1 MHSSISVSDSCNS
14 DTSNSD
20 EQGYNTGYS
29 IDYDFGFCMSL
40 PSQQLHRRCQFCRCA
55 HCSGSRPHQGVS
67 LCFSLQPHG
76 NPRWVSQWL
85 GLSSSGMS
93 PCFRN
98 PRQAPPQPSHPCGA
112 LSPNPRW
119 VSLWLGLPG
128 GGTIPSFRDP
138 WWATPQPSHPGGG
151 LSPDP
156 RWVSLWLGLPGGGTI
171 PSFRDPRWPLPGLVT
186 HAVAQPDPTC
196 TRDFLLKPQV
206 FSTDSRI
213 RALGKQ
219 LFQRTESLH
228 NCMLQI
234 HASPFLQFLH
244 ILLTKEQRPQLN
256 DRIYAKGGHS

>member
-138 WWATPQPSHPGGG
+138 RWATRRPSHPCSG
-151 LSPDP
+151 P
-156 RWVSLWLGLPGGGTI
+156 I
-171 PSFRDPRWPLPGLVT
+171 
-186 HAVAQPDPTC
+186 PDPTC
-196 TRDFLLKPQV
+196 TRDFLLKPRH
-206 FSTDSRI
+206 SPLT
-213 RALGKQ
+213 AGL
-219 LFQRTESLH
+219 ESWA
-228 NCMLQI
+228 NNY
-234 HASPFLQFLH
+234 F
-244 ILLTKEQRPQLN
+244 KEQKACTTAATPCQSVSAIPSYSLN
-256 DRIYAKGGHS
+256 KGTKATVE